1 MTRVKSATETV
12 LSGASIT
19 LGKSYKGVA
28 NDNNSHDVWGG
39 EASENAYL
47 PIKSYYYIVNIKG
60 EPVCLDTLQSG
71 DPNIRA
77 TRSLYTIQYIPKN
90 SPARRGKYCYL
101 IGQDLLRM
109 RILVSGPDHWYG
121 LCSRI
126 PELRWLNQYTTISP
140 ELFGIAKMHPG
151 TIFRFGIDF
160 VRYARIIEE
169 KAKRQGIDID
179 HKPFVTYAYTRDV
192 YEKYKDKKFASIRT
206 KQDYLDEIEA
216 AKAEAEGNDEE

>member
-1 MTRVKSATETV
+1 MTNSKPTEKILAGVVQDGTKR
-12 LSGASIT
+12 SKG
-19 LGKSYKGVA
+19 LGYAINK
-28 NDNNSHDVWGG
+28 NDVFGG
-39 EASENAYL
+39 EASEHCYL

-71 DPNIRA
+71 DANIRA
-77 TRSLYTIQYIPKN
+77 TRSLYTIQYIPQN
-90 SPARRGKYCYL
+90 SPVRRGKYCYL
-101 IGQDLLRM
+101 IGQDLLRL
-109 RILVSGPDHWYG
+109 RILVSGPTHWFA

-126 PELRWLNQYTTISP
+126 PELRWLNQYSTITP
-140 ELFGIAKMHPG
+140 ELFGIAKKHPG

-160 VRYARIIEE
+160 VRYARIIED

-179 HKPFVTYAYTRDV
+179 NKPFVTYAYSRDV

-216 AKAEAEGNDEE
+216 AKAETELKDEE